1 MTGSQSEFEARLKGA
16 GLLTTDILYHMPDHP
31 KLLQSFTWQT
41 LDNAPEFSRLSRF
54 LDFWR
59 REIEAVIH
67 SIRIA
72 HADYA
77 GPSGWRNVDEFIRHH

>member
-1 MTGSQSEFEARLKGA
+1 MHSDKSDFERQLDGA
-16 GLLTTDILYHMPDHP
+16 GLLTTEILYYMPDYP

-41 LDNAPEFSRLSRF
+41 MDKAPEFARLAAF
-54 LDFWR
+54 LNHWR

-72 HADYA
+72 HADYI
-77 GPSGWRNVDEFIRHH
+77 GPSGWRHADEFFQLN

>member
-1 MTGSQSEFEARLKGA
+1 MAKVSTDFEARLQGA
-16 GLLTTDILYHMPDHP
+16 GLLTTEILYHMPDHP
-31 KLLQSFTWQT
+31 KLLQTFVWQT
-41 LDNAPEFSRLSRF
+41 MDKAPEFARLSQF

-72 HADYA
+72 HADYV
-77 GPSGWRNVDEFIRHH
+77 GPSGWRNVDEILRVN

>member
-1 MTGSQSEFEARLKGA
+1 MANESSDFEARLNGA
-16 GLLTTDILYHMPDHP
+16 GLLTTEILYYMPDYP

-41 LDNAPEFSRLSRF
+41 VDKAPEFARLSEF

-72 HADYA
+72 HADYV
-77 GPSGWRNVDEFIRHH
+77 GPSGWQNAKAFMRLN